1 MYVKFLNDDYD
12 ISGLSFL
19 SSLHLHLEILTTF
32 QVIKTQSWPV
42 AN

>member
-1 MYVKFLNDDYD
+1 MYVKFLNEYD
-12 ISGLSFL
+12 ISGLSCL
-19 SSLHLHLEILTTF
+19 SSLHLHLEILTKF